1 MAPPTRYIVVC
12 EGKSEWTYVQ
22 SLNRLFR
29 ELPTEAGDGVV
40 PLVLVPKPPPDGV
53 GNGHHAQLVRAL
65 KKARKDNQRT
75 ETVVWAD
82 ADLYVCPGR
91 DQDQFLVDETFS
103 TSFRFSAFN
112 FEDFLALHGDNET
125 FVQWKETFSPTG
137 HFSTPLHSKEHL
149 PLFQRIVPGYAKG
162 TLDEDVTTAHLVNLR
177 RHWPEAKSLFAAS
190 LPGRISGQL
199 FPDFL
204 LKQIETAFPSVFE
217 RPAIVPPKEP
227 RPSPASRTPSFDT
240 VYGPSLPTRGPSN
253 NP

>member
-29 ELPTEAGDGVV
+29 ELPTEAGDGAI
-40 PLVLVPKPPPDGV
+40 PLVLVPKPPPEGV

-65 KKARKDNQRT
+65 KKAQKDNQRT

-82 ADLYVCPGR
+82 ADLYVRQGPDGE
-91 DQDQFLVDETFS
+91 QFLADEKFAP
-103 TSFRFSAFN
+103 FFLFSAFN
-112 FEDFLALHGDNET
+112 FEDFLALHGDDET
-125 FVQWKETFSPTG
+125 FGRWKETFSSTG
-137 HFSTPLHSKEHL
+137 HFSTPLHSKEYL

-162 TLDEDVTTAHLVNLR
+162 NLDEDVTISHLVNLH
-177 RHWPEAKSLFAAS
+177 RHWPEAKTLFAAS
-190 LPGRISGQL
+190 LPGRIAGQL

-204 LKQIETAFPSVFE
+204 LKQIETAFPSVFGH
-217 RPAIVPPKEP
+217 PATIHPQEP
-227 RPSPASRTPSFDT
+227 RPSPASRTSSFDT
-240 VYGPSLPTRGPSN
+240 AYGSSLPTRGSSD